1 MCSRLRFPSNQSPH
15 TKRPKM
21 DAPTASRMAPTKNR
35 ASKGTRLEKMSVAVA
50 FAEAGEF
57 DTAREIMEEENKRGD

>member
-15 TKRPKM
+15 TKKPKM

-35 ASKGTRLEKMSVAVA
+35 ASMGTKLEKMSMAVLLVHPIGLPQVTIPLIA
-50 FAEAGEF
+50 
-57 DTAREIMEEENKRGD
+57 T